1 MGGCLRYAG
10 LMSPSA
16 QTSVRAPVESG
27 AGGVEPIV
35 GIDLGTT
42 NSLIAVCGWSGGA
55 LSAVGPRCL
64 AREDGGVMVP
74 SVVRYDA
81 CGAVE
86 SVGAEAKARAAEFPR
101 STVFSVKRLM
111 GRSLKDAAKDL
122 PVLPFAVVEGPN
134 ATARVA
140 VPVAAGGEKVISPQE
155 VSAAILSELK
165 RLGERALGVP
175 VRRAVITVP
184 AYFDDA
190 QRQATRDAARLA
202 GLEAVR
208 IVAEPTAAALAYG
221 LGLREAAVTGIGGG
235 GGGKAGAATL
245 RERLVVVYDL
255 GGGTFDVSVLRITP
269 NPDATDGGAGA
280 GAGGERAG
288 GLTVADFF
296 QVLSTSGDTR
306 LGGDDMDAAVVQWF
320 LQETGGGGAAGL
332 EPSALEPAMLAR
344 VRAAAEKVKI
354 ELSSADSAEMVVDG
368 VAGVG
373 VTRARLTR
381 AKFEELIEPL
391 VQRTLESCRRAMS
404 DARRALDGVPIDSV
418 ILVGGATRVPLVRKR
433 VGELFGLEPYTAL
446 DPDQVVAL
454 GAAVQASV
462 LMSAGA
468 GGGGGAGASGRG
480 GAAPGLLIDVVP
492 LSLGIETV
500 GGAMAKLIMRNA
512 SVPARASEMF
522 STSVDNQTGI
532 KINVLQGEREMAAD
546 CRLLGKFELKG
557 IPAMPAGIPKLK
569 VEFIVDASGVLSVRA
584 VELRSGK
591 ALSAQVVPNHGLS
604 RDEVERIERESVT
617 HAREDMTRHRVVD
630 LISHTA
636 FDLGMIE
643 RQLSRHESA
652 LDAEYAAGLKTRIAA
667 LRSVI
672 DRARADHRSVNPDEF
687 QRAKEELDRASIRLH
702 EVAITRSL
710 QEEAGA

>member
-1 MGGCLRYAG
+1 M
-10 LMSPSA
+10 
-16 QTSVRAPVESG
+16 
-27 AGGVEPIV
+27 EPIV

-81 CGAVE
+81 RGAVE

-165 RLGERALGVP
+165 RIGERALGVP

-269 NPDATDGGAGA
+269 NPDAPGGSA

-332 EPSALEPAMLAR
+332 EPATLEPATLDPTTLAR

-368 VAGVG
+368 GVG
-373 VTRARLTR
+373 AASAGTARARLTR

-391 VQRTLESCRRAMS
+391 VLRTLESCRRAMS
-404 DARRALDGVPIDSV
+404 DARRALDGVPIDAV
-418 ILVGGATRVPLVRKR
+418 ILVGGATRVPLVRER

-468 GGGGGAGASGRG
+468 GSGSGAGASGRG